1 MAPSSRWCFGR
12 RHSDPQ
18 NNSSRD
24 NNRNIVRDFI
34 GDKKGDIVMNFSHNL
49 YNLADFTDGAN
60 SLISSAK
67 LERSQSNPSSIMHC
81 LRRVLSPPVVTCKIG
96 LISCVVLFK
105 SKGFNILY
113 PLIKF
118 QNVPIYET
126 FKYLRSL
133 ELALTPIRV
142 ASRTFNL
149 WAFAARY
156 DDQPPC

>member
-18 NNSSRD
+18 NNSFRD
-24 NNRNIVRDFI
+24 NSGNIVRDFI

-67 LERSQSNPSSIMHC
+67 LERSYSNPSSIMHC
-81 LRRVLSPPVVTCKIG
+81 LRRVLLPPVVTCKIG
-96 LISCVVLFK
+96 LISCVVLFL
-105 SKGFNILY
+105 SKGFHILC

-118 QNVPIYET
+118 
-126 FKYLRSL
+126 
-133 ELALTPIRV
+133 
-142 ASRTFNL
+142 
-149 WAFAARY
+149 
-156 DDQPPC
+156 

>member
-1 MAPSSRWCFGR
+1 MGGGTLTLK
-12 RHSDPQ
+12 
-18 NNSSRD
+18 NSFRD
-24 NNRNIVRDFI
+24 NSGNIMRDFI

-81 LRRVLSPPVVTCKIG
+81 LRRVLLPPVVTCKIG
-96 LISCVVLFK
+96 IISCVVLFK
-105 SKGFNILY
+105 SKGFNILN